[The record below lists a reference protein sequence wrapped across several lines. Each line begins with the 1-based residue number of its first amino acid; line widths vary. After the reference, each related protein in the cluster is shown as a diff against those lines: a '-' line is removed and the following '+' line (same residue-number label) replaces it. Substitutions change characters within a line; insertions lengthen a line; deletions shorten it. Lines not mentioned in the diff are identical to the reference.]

1 MSKRYYWLKLKEDF
15 FRDKAIKKLR
25 RIAGGDTYT
34 IIYLKMLLSSM
45 RDDGKIFFEGVE
57 DTIAEEIALEID
69 EDCDNVKITINYL
82 VSVGLIDICEG
93 DMVLNQ
99 IPSMTGSEC
108 DSASRVRKYRETKTL
123 QCNGKSL
130 PSNTGVTSCNTE
142 LEKDKEKDKEIILSK
157 DNIRQTEVRR
167 LAESWNLLSVFGIPK
182 ISKMSSTSQRYQMAS
197 ARINQYGI
205 DEVLRAVENIKESSF
220 LQGSTGFVI
229 TFDWFV
235 KPNNFPKV
243 LDGNYTDKKTNEM
256 KPSSFDYNSSGKV
269 YQ

>member
-34 IIYLKMLLSSM
+34 IIYLKMLLLSM
-45 RDDGKIFFEGVE
+45 KDDGRIFLEGVE

-69 EDCDNVKITINYL
+69 EDYDNVKITINYL
-82 VSVGLIDICEG
+82 ISVGLIDICE
-93 DMVLNQ
+93 DDIILNQ
-99 IPSMTGSEC
+99 IPTMTGSEC

-123 QCNGKSL
+123 QCNAKSL
-130 PSNTGVTSCNTE
+130 PSNTGVTFSNTE
-142 LEKDKEKDKEIILSK
+142 IEKEKEKEIILSK

-167 LAESWNLLSVFGIPK
+167 LAESWNLLSEFGIPK
-182 ISKMSSTSQRYQMAS
+182 ISKMASTSQRYKMAS
-197 ARINQYGI
+197 ARIDQYGI
-205 DEVLRAVENIKESSF
+205 DEVLRAVENIKNSSF
-220 LQGSTGFVI
+220 LQGSKNFVI

-243 LDGNYTDKKTNEM
+243 LDGNYTDKKSNEINS
-256 KPSSFDYNSSGKV
+256 SSFDYSSSGKV